1 MGGIN
6 QPQMDYIFIYIC
18 CIGLFLGEYPI
29 LPPFLLLISY
39 GDCGPGHLLPVTALL
54 QGLDLGLE
62 KPRFDV
68 EPRKS
73 KQNLQISIGLFLR
86 MSSVYDISASAVKR
100 ENQQLSENAWNRSRM
115 SSLKVV
121 GTY

>member
-1 MGGIN
+1 M
-6 QPQMDYIFIYIC
+6 
-18 CIGLFLGEYPI
+18 GEYPI
-29 LPPFLLLISY
+29 LPPFLLISY
-39 GDCGPGHLLPVTALL
+39 GDCGPGHLLAVTALL

-86 MSSVYDISASAVKR
+86 MSSVYDISASDK
-100 ENQQLSENAWNRSRM
+100 
-115 SSLKVV
+115 SSQ
-121 GTY
+121 T